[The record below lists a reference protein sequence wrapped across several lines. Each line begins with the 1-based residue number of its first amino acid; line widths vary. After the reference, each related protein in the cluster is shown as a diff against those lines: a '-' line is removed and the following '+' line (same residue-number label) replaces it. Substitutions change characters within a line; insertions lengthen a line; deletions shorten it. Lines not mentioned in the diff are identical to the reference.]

1 MSYALGEGQK
11 DFSRYAMDGIDG
23 SGSMD
28 YAANDIDGLNTIDIA
43 GPGSRAL
50 VSFSEYDGLVTSSLP
65 FVFAEAP
72 TQNLIQEDNHTSAS
86 RSTTGSTVVPPTLV
100 VPNVLGSETCRRRRR

>member
-1 MSYALGEGQK
+1 
-11 DFSRYAMDGIDG
+11 MDGIDG

-50 VSFSEYDGLVTSSLP
+50 VSFSEYDGLVTSSIA
-65 FVFAEAP
+65 VCVRR
-72 TQNLIQEDNHTSAS
+72 SANTELDS
-86 RSTTGSTVVPPTLV
+86 GR
-100 VPNVLGSETCRRRRR
+100 